1 MPRDRIEPR
10 FETTRPIDDPAEDGR
25 DWEGDDRDTP
35 PRRPT
40 LRRVRTATRV
50 VCAAAF
56 IAGLSLVA
64 RESMRVHPPVPA
76 PAAPLAVA
84 YVPISALPVRPAVP
98 VAVSG
103 PRFRLS
109 DAEAID
115 PVRTEPARFNPATGL
130 REDALSRGDF
140 TAIEAPHLRLTITEG
155 VGAEPNPSLFVAIA
169 RRAADGPGLSV
180 TRTGK
185 RGQVATKFGA
195 METLEATLVGAGTRI
210 CTGFSSL
217 DAAPVRIE
225 GWLCAP
231 LGQPP
236 EPRALACALDG
247 LGLDGPVD
255 PATEAVFREAEARR
269 DPGCRPSSKQAS
281 GPDPAV
287 QTGSLGP
294 TRRAHTKK

>member
-1 MPRDRIEPR
+1 MQRDRREPR
-10 FETTRPIDDPAEDGR
+10 FETTRPIHDPVADPH
-25 DWEGDDRDTP
+25 DRPTGHAGP
-35 PRRPT
+35 APRRAG
-40 LRRVRTATRV
+40 LRPARMATRM
-50 VCAAAF
+50 VCAAAV

-64 RESMRVHPPVPA
+64 RESLRGPAPVPA
-76 PAAPLAVA
+76 PEAPLAVA

-98 VAVSG
+98 VAAGG

-109 DAEAID
+109 EAGAID
-115 PVRTEPARFNPATGL
+115 PVRAEPARYNPATGL

-140 TAIEAPHLRLTITEG
+140 SAIEAAHLRLTITEG

-180 TRTGK
+180 TRTGE
-185 RGQVATKFGA
+185 RGRIATKFGA
-195 METLEATLVGAGTRI
+195 METLEATLVGAGSRI
-210 CTGFSSL
+210 CTGFASL
-217 DAAPVRIE
+217 ESAPVRIE

-236 EPRALACALDG
+236 EPRALVCALDG
-247 LGLDGPVD
+247 LGLDGPAD

-269 DPGCRPSSKQAS
+269 DPGCRPASKQVSA
-281 GPDPAV
+281 PDPAV